1 MPLNPKQYRAVEQVE
16 ILDANMVA
24 ILSAKSPGDRLAVS
38 HAMWRSARDM
48 IRNLLKSEHP
58 DWSTDQIQKETAR
71 RLLNGAL

>member
-38 HAMWRSARDM
+38 HAMWRSA
-48 IRNLLKSEHP
+48 
-58 DWSTDQIQKETAR
+58 
-71 RLLNGAL
+71 